1 MNAFKRYCKNT
12 LGIKPE
18 SEYPCMPFEVSPGIV
33 LDSIT
38 IDAEEATVTTV
49 YNVLVA
55 IAVKLFTSNLLHF
68 INTIGGEAVAGN

>member
-33 LDSIT
+33 LDSVM

-49 YNVLVA
+49 YNVLVD
-55 IAVKLFTSNLLHF
+55 VSRVTR
-68 INTIGGEAVAGN
+68 GGQLESVYTGSYDPRF

>member
-49 YNVLVA
+49 YNVLVD
-55 IAVKLFTSNLLHF
+55 VSRVTR
-68 INTIGGEAVAGN
+68 GGQLESVYTGSYDPRF